1 MIKLKTYTKKE
12 KARKNARRKALR
24 DKGSHIKHLYRISL
38 ENITPVNAPLALIS
52 QIQRS
57 GGSLLSQLFDGHPE
71 IYAHPDELNI
81 GYPKKY
87 IWPKIDLNDSPKQ
100 WFDNLFEENVI
111 KHFEEGY
118 KKGHKSEKR
127 FPFIFLP
134 TLQKKIF
141 LKCIHSIESITPR
154 DIFDSYMTSYFG
166 AWLNYQYN
174 FLRKKIITAFT
185 PRLTIPRE
193 NVESFFEIYPD
204 GRIISIIRDPKN
216 WYPSAARHR
225 SKKYRDLVSALSQ
238 WNENALAMIKNKD
251 KYNHSVI
258 IIHFE
263 DLIRNTEAVMRCVA
277 EFLEIIF
284 DDILLVP
291 TFNKFPIK
299 ANTSFKTPQH
309 GIINDTLNRYKTLE
323 KEELDIIDSV
333 TSKTYDDVLNM
344 TVCL

>member
-1 MIKLKTYTKKE
+1 MIKLKTHTKKE
-12 KARKNARRKALR
+12 KARKKARRKALR
-24 DKGSHIKHLYRISL
+24 DKGSHLKHLYRISL

-87 IWPKIDLNDSPKQ
+87 IWPKIDLNDSPQQ
-100 WFDNLFEENVI
+100 WFEILFEENVI
-111 KHFEEGY
+111 KHFEKGY
-118 KKGHKSEKR
+118 KKGHKSEKS

-141 LKCIHSIESITPR
+141 LKCIHSTESITPR

-174 FLRKKIITAFT
+174 SSRKKVIAAFT
-185 PRLTIPRE
+185 PRLTILRE
-193 NVESFFEIYPD
+193 NVEAFFEIYPD
-204 GRIISIIRDPKN
+204 GRIISLIRDPKN
-216 WYPSAARHR
+216 WFPSALRHG
-225 SKKYRDLVSALSQ
+225 SKKYRDLGSALNQ

-251 KYNHSVI
+251 KYNHDVI
-258 IIHFE
+258 IIRFE

-277 EFLEIIF
+277 EFLEISF
-284 DDILLVP
+284 DDILLIP

-299 ANTSFKTPQH
+299 ANTSFKTPEH
-309 GIINDTLNRYKTLE
+309 GIINGTLNRYKTLSP
-323 KEELDIIDSV
+323 EELDTISSM
-333 TSKTYDDVLNM
+333 TNEPYKEVLSRA
-344 TVCL
+344 VRL

>member
-12 KARKNARRKALR
+12 KVSKKTRRKALR
-24 DKGSHIKHLYRISL
+24 DKGSHLKQLYQVSL
-38 ENITPVNAPLALIS
+38 ENIIPVNEPLAVIS

-87 IWPKIDLNDSPKQ
+87 IWPSIDLSDSPEE
-100 WFDNLFEENVI
+100 WFEILFEENVI

-118 KKGHKSEKR
+118 KKGHKSEQR
-127 FPFIFLP
+127 FPFMFLP

-154 DIFDSYMTSYFG
+154 DIFNSYMTSYFG
-166 AWLNYQYN
+166 AWLNYQYSSSQ
-174 FLRKKIITAFT
+174 KKVITAFA

-193 NVESFFEIYPD
+193 NVKSFFEVYPD

-216 WYPSAARHR
+216 WFPSAARHG
-225 SKKYRDLVSALSQ
+225 SKKYKDLASALSQ
-238 WNENALAMIKNKD
+238 WNQNALAMIKNKD
-251 KYNHSVI
+251 NYNHNVI

-277 EFLEIIF
+277 EFLEIKF
-284 DDILLVP
+284 DDILLIP
-291 TFNKFPIK
+291 SFNKLPIK
-299 ANTSFKTPQH
+299 ANTSFKAPQH
-309 GIINDTLNRYKTLE
+309 GIINDTLNRYKTLSQ
-323 KEELDIIDSV
+323 KELDTISSM
-333 TSKTYDDVLNM
+333 TNEPYKEVLSRA
-344 TVCL
+344 VR